1 MHIIVQCELSF
12 ETQVITDWN
21 VRPSADSGQSS
32 ILLRR
37 RARAVGL
44 FRLRLDDDLLNRGAL
59 LSLFVQ
65 FCLLTHSR
73 GITHEVGS
81 LFQSLWFWLVINQ

>member
-59 LSLFVQ
+59 LSLFVLSRHYARSR
-65 FCLLTHSR
+65 FFISPKIIILTA
-73 GITHEVGS
+73 
-81 LFQSLWFWLVINQ
+81 N